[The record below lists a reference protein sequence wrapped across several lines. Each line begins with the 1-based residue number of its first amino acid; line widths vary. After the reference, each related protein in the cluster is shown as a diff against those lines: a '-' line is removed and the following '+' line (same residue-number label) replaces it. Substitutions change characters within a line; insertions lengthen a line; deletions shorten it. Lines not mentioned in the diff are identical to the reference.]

1 MFVIILTSNMDRY
14 NQKATA
20 DMQYRDFSRDI
31 SRFILNR
38 IFAAIAL
45 AFIVAASGFLLISY
59 WLITG
64 SEYVEE
70 IMEPFGFNIN
80 NYKDIQNNVQLFIK
94 NIRAYLKET
103 FQSYFATSNNNVT
116 IKEEDDDE
124 DEDDNSLYVSDD
136 DSDYEDE
143 DDDED
148 DDQDDDEDDDQDDEI
163 KEKGITYI
171 SDDEVEDVTDQVNA
185 VRNEQL
191 INDIVDLTETDTQ
204 SLGDNDTD
212 SNSDK
217 ND

>member
-1 MFVIILTSNMDRY
+1 MFVFILTSNMDRY

-143 DDDED
+143 DDD
-148 DDQDDDEDDDQDDEI
+148 QDDEI

>member
-103 FQSYFATSNNNVT
+103 FQSYFATSSNNVI
-116 IKEEDDDE
+116 IKEEDE

-136 DSDYEDE
+136 DDSDYEDE
-143 DDDED
+143 DENEDENE
-148 DDQDDDEDDDQDDEI
+148 DDDEDIKEKSITYVSDDEI
-163 KEKGITYI
+163 
-171 SDDEVEDVTDQVNA
+171 EDVTDQVNA

-191 INDIVDLTETDTQ
+191 INDIVDLTENDTH
-204 SLGDNDTD
+204 SLSDNDTD
-212 SNSDK
+212 SNSEK

>member
-103 FQSYFATSNNNVT
+103 FQSYFATSSNNVI
-116 IKEEDDDE
+116 IKEEDE

-136 DSDYEDE
+136 DDSDYEDE
-143 DDDED
+143 DEDENED
-148 DDQDDDEDDDQDDEI
+148 ENEDDDEDIKEKSITYVSDDEI
-163 KEKGITYI
+163 
-171 SDDEVEDVTDQVNA
+171 EDVTDQVNA

-191 INDIVDLTETDTQ
+191 INDIVDLTENDTH
-204 SLGDNDTD
+204 SLSDNDTD
-212 SNSDK
+212 SNSEK

>member
-1 MFVIILTSNMDRY
+1 MFIIILTSNMDRY

-80 NYKDIQNNVQLFIK
+80 NYKDIQNNVQLFIQ

-103 FQSYFATSNNNVT
+103 FQSYFATSNNNVP
-116 IKEEDDDE
+116 IKEEDG
-124 DEDDNSLYVSDD
+124 DDNSLYVSDD
-136 DSDYEDE
+136 DSDDDSDYEDE
-143 DDDED
+143 EEDED
-148 DDQDDDEDDDQDDEI
+148 ENEDENEDI
-163 KEKGITYI
+163 KEKSITYV

-191 INDIVDLTETDTQ
+191 INDIVDLTEIDTQ